1 MLRGS
6 ERDTRMI
13 QRVLSRIPR
22 GYALGVILPFVLI
35 SLYSLFVQ
43 SPQYESHASIMVQ
56 TADPMASSLPSLE
69 FGLLDLGGSNEKQDA
84 ALITSFIESRRLFD
98 TLNDNHKLVD
108 HWRDRS
114 VDWWSRLPSV
124 ADQDEKLNYYHGMV
138 TVKASPETGILQ
150 LTVRAYNGEFAQ
162 QVLAD
167 IVRRTEA
174 FINKVSNDLARTQ
187 VEFAEGELVRA
198 HERVKEAA
206 NNLITFQGQS
216 DTLSPQ
222 AEAEASLQI
231 LGALQARKTG
241 LETELSTLRTYLQ
254 EDAPDV
260 VATRN
265 RIQATE
271 EQIERERKR
280 QTGTT
285 NSGLNRLLADYKEA
299 ELSAEL
305 SADLYK
311 VGLQTLETARLEA
324 SRKGKFLVQ
333 IDPPNLPDEPRFP
346 DSGRDVMLAALAL
359 NILYFLVTLIGAAVR
374 EHSD

>member
-1 MLRGS
+1 
-6 ERDTRMI
+6 MI
-13 QRVLSRIPR
+13 QRVLSRVPR
-22 GYALGVILPFVLI
+22 GYILGVILPFVVI
-35 SLYSLFVQ
+35 SIYSVFVQ
-43 SPQYESHASIMVQ
+43 SHQFESRASIMVQ

-69 FGLLDLGGSNEKQDA
+69 FGLLDLGGGGSEKQDA
-84 ALITSFIESRRLFD
+84 ALITSFIQSRRLFD
-98 TLNDNHKLVD
+98 ELNESHKLVD

-138 TVKASPETGILQ
+138 AVKAEPDSGIMH
-150 LTVRAYNGEFAQ
+150 LTVRAYSGEFAQ

-167 IVRRTEA
+167 IVSRSES
-174 FINKVSNDLARTQ
+174 FINKVSNDLAQTQ
-187 VEFAEGELVRA
+187 VKFAEGELVKA
-198 HERVKEAA
+198 HDRVKDAA
-206 NNLITFQGQS
+206 NNLITFQGKS

-231 LGALQARKTG
+231 LGALQARKTA
-241 LETELSTLRTYLQ
+241 LETELSTLRSYLQ
-254 EDAPDV
+254 DNAPDV
-260 VATRN
+260 VATAN
-265 RIQATE
+265 RIQATQD
-271 EQIERERKR
+271 QIERERKR

-285 NSGLNRLLADYKEA
+285 NEGLNRLLADYKEA
-299 ELSAEL
+299 ELTAEL

-324 SRKGKFLVQ
+324 SRKGKFLVE

-346 DSGRDVMLAALAL
+346 DSERDIMLAALAL

>member
-1 MLRGS
+1 
-6 ERDTRMI
+6 MI
-13 QRVLSRIPR
+13 QRVLARVPR
-22 GYALGVILPFVLI
+22 GYLVGVILPFVVI
-35 SLYSLFVQ
+35 SVYSLWVQ
-43 SPQYESHASIMVQ
+43 SPQYESRASIMVQ

-84 ALITSFIESRRLFD
+84 ALITSFIQSRRLFD
-98 TLNDNHKLVD
+98 TLNDNHQLVD

-124 ADQDEKLNYYHGMV
+124 ADQTEKLNYYHGMV
-138 TVKASPETGILQ
+138 AVKASPDTGILE
-150 LTVRAYNGEFAQ
+150 LTVRAYSGEFAQ

-167 IVRRTEA
+167 IVQRSEA

-187 VEFAEGELVRA
+187 VEFAETELVRA
-198 HERVKEAA
+198 HERVKQAA
-206 NNLITFQGQS
+206 NSLIAFQGQA

-231 LGALQARKTG
+231 LGALQARKTA

-254 EDAPDV
+254 NDAPDV
-260 VATRN
+260 VATVN
-265 RIQATE
+265 RIQATQ

-285 NSGLNRLLADYKEA
+285 NEGLNRVLADYKEA
-299 ELSAEL
+299 ELTAEL

-346 DSGRDVMLAALAL
+346 DSGRDIMLAALAL
-359 NILYFLVTLIGAAVR
+359 NILYFLVTLIGAAVK